1 MKKILLAIF
10 LCGLL
15 PLVNNA
21 AAAESGEQKQPLAWE
36 ISVQPKPS
44 AEEREAAG
52 WSLIVEN
59 DIGVYAYDM
68 NSLAYEQSNGSD
80 DKNIVNVKAK
90 TVFTGKDVLK
100 KLQEQYGGKLQK
112 KEKVQYCL
120 LDMQYKMA
128 EKLYTVKRMEVY
140 TNKNRLIDTKKNKTF
155 ASVPEKSFA
164 EALYEICEKFRNT
177 EAAG

>member
-100 KLQEQYGGKLQK
+100 KLQD
-112 KEKVQYCL
+112 CL

>member
-1 MKKILLAIF
+1 MAIN
-10 LCGLL
+10 C
-15 PLVNNA
+15 
-21 AAAESGEQKQPLAWE
+21 K
-36 ISVQPKPS
+36 
-44 AEEREAAG
+44 
-52 WSLIVEN
+52 
-59 DIGVYAYDM
+59 
-68 NSLAYEQSNGSD
+68 
-80 DKNIVNVKAK
+80 
-90 TVFTGKDVLK
+90 
-100 KLQEQYGGKLQK
+100 K